1 MRLSLTLHL
10 SSTSLLLF
18 SNICAGATP
27 LPFNASSEAGGEARP
42 RGSAPALFATRGP
55 AGASTAGGLSRAVPV
70 EETLLGRAAGFLR
83 ENLLLSIA
91 APSLLV
97 AVIVL
102 LCCASAVGRKRK
114 SNAYYPSSFPAQ
126 KYQLRADI
134 RNAAKNLRTPAG
146 SPAGETGGKETRPQP
161 AEVKGWTERPA
172 AAASEGAEGGDVSP
186 GQEAEMSRAPEE
198 HRCPTQ
204 PQDALL
210 DPAEDATL
218 EGDGFGQEAER
229 DEAPTQEARE
239 EATTSPPGP
248 AQKDEAPSVELIT
261 AETAA
266 F

>member
-1 MRLSLTLHL
+1 MK
-10 SSTSLLLF
+10 
-18 SNICAGATP
+18 
-27 LPFNASSEAGGEARP
+27 
-42 RGSAPALFATRGP
+42 
-55 AGASTAGGLSRAVPV
+55 
-70 EETLLGRAAGFLR
+70 ETLLGRAAGFLR

-102 LCCASAVGRKRK
+102 LCCASAVGHKRK

-126 KYQLRADI
+126 KYVDERDKAGGAGTFSEVPERPADSRCARPVDSAKQLRADI

-229 DEAPTQEARE
+229 DEASTQEARE

-248 AQKDEAPSVELIT
+248 AQKDEAPLVELIT